1 MAGKETE
8 NNELDSPN
16 TQEVYIVDKEEAS
29 LRLVSLYGSIE
40 EETIGELCVDLIAL
54 REMITFS
61 QRQEESDKTIEFII
75 STYGGEASETF
86 ALYDIMRVVRKDCDI
101 ATFGLGKVMSGGVL
115 ILAAGTK
122 GKRKIGKNCRLMIHS
137 VVGTSHGSLYSLE
150 NEMEEVRWIQERYTK
165 ALAKESKMTKKYI
178 KEELFEKKMN
188 VYLSAEEAVELGIAD
203 EII

>member
-16 TQEVYIVDKEEAS
+16 TQEVYIVDKNEAS

-40 EETIGELCVDLIAL
+40 EETIGDLCVDLLAL

-61 QRQEESDKTIEFII
+61 HRQEESDKTIDFIV
-75 STYGGEASETF
+75 STYGGEASEAF

-122 GKRKIGKNCRLMIHS
+122 GKRKIGKNCRLMVHS
-137 VVGTSHGSLYSLE
+137 VVGTSHGSLFSLE
-150 NEMEEVRWIQERYTK
+150 NEMEEVRWIQDRYTK
-165 ALAKESKMTKKYI
+165 ALSKESNMTAKYI
-178 KEELFEKKMN
+178 KEELFGKKMN
-188 VYLSAEEAVELGIAD
+188 VYLSAEEAIELGIAD

>member
-16 TQEVYIVDKEEAS
+16 TQEVYIVDKNEAS
-29 LRLVSLYGSIE
+29 LRLVSLYGAIE
-40 EETIGELCVDLIAL
+40 EEAIGDLCVDLLAL

-61 QRQEESDKTIEFII
+61 QSRENVDKTIDFIV
-75 STYGGEASETF
+75 STYGGEASEAF

-122 GKRKIGKNCRLMIHS
+122 GKRKIGKNCRLMVHS
-137 VVGTSHGSLYSLE
+137 VVGTSHGSLFSLE
-150 NEMEEVRWIQERYTK
+150 NEMEEVRWIQDRYTK
-165 ALAKESKMTKKYI
+165 ALAKESNITEEYI
-178 KEELFEKKMN
+178 REELFGKKMN

>member
-1 MAGKETE
+1 MAGKKNE
-8 NNELDSPN
+8 NEELDLSK
-16 TQEVYIVDKEEAS
+16 TQEVYIVDKDEAS

-40 EETIGELCVDLIAL
+40 EEPIGELCVDLLTLKEI
-54 REMITFS
+54 IKYSF
-61 QRQEESDKTIEFII
+61 QEGDDKTIDFII

-115 ILAAGTK
+115 LLASGTK

-165 ALAKESKMTKKYI
+165 ALAEESKMTEKYI

-203 EII
+203 EIV

>member
-1 MAGKETE
+1 MAGKENE
-8 NNELDSPN
+8 SNELDSPN
-16 TQEVYIVDKEEAS
+16 TQEVYIVDKNEAS
-29 LRLVSLYGSIE
+29 LRLVSLYGAIE
-40 EETIGELCVDLIAL
+40 EEAIGDLCVDLLAL

-61 QRQEESDKTIEFII
+61 QSRENVDKTIDFIV
-75 STYGGEASETF
+75 STYGGEASEAF

-122 GKRKIGKNCRLMIHS
+122 GKRKIGKNCRLMVHS
-137 VVGTSHGSLYSLE
+137 VVGTSHGSLFSLE
-150 NEMEEVRWIQERYTK
+150 NEMEEVRWIQDRYTK
-165 ALAKESKMTKKYI
+165 ALAKESNITEEYI
-178 KEELFEKKMN
+178 REELFGKKMN

>member
-1 MAGKETE
+1 
-8 NNELDSPN
+8 
-16 TQEVYIVDKEEAS
+16 
-29 LRLVSLYGSIE
+29 
-40 EETIGELCVDLIAL
+40 
-54 REMITFS
+54 MITFS
-61 QRQEESDKTIEFII
+61 HRQEETDKTIDFIV
-75 STYGGEASETF
+75 STYGGEASEAF

-122 GKRKIGKNCRLMIHS
+122 GKRKIGKNCRLMVHS

-150 NEMEEVRWIQERYTK
+150 NEMEEVRWIQDRFIN
-165 ALAKESKMTKKYI
+165 ALAKETNMTVKYI
-178 KEELFEKKMN
+178 KEDLFGKKMN

>member
-1 MAGKETE
+1 MAGKETK

-29 LRLVSLYGSIE
+29 LRLLSLYGSIE
-40 EETIGELCVDLIAL
+40 EETIGDLCVDLLAL

-61 QRQEESDKTIEFII
+61 HRRGEEDKTIDFII
-75 STYGGEASETF
+75 STYGGEASEAF

-122 GKRKIGKNCRLMIHS
+122 GKRKIGKNCRLMVHS
-137 VVGTSHGSLYSLE
+137 VVGTSHGSLFSLE
-150 NEMEEVRWIQERYTK
+150 NEMEEVRWIQDRYTK
-165 ALAKESKMTKKYI
+165 ALAKESNITEEYI
-178 KEELFEKKMN
+178 REELFGKKMN

>member
-16 TQEVYIVDKEEAS
+16 TQEVYIVDKNEAS
-29 LRLVSLYGSIE
+29 LRLVSLYGAIE
-40 EETIGELCVDLIAL
+40 EEAIGDLCVDLLAL

-61 QRQEESDKTIEFII
+61 QSRENVDKTIEFIV
-75 STYGGEASETF
+75 STYGGEASEAF

-122 GKRKIGKNCRLMIHS
+122 GKRKIGKNCRLMVHS
-137 VVGTSHGSLYSLE
+137 VVGTSHGSLFSLE
-150 NEMEEVRWIQERYTK
+150 NEMEEVRWIQDRYTK
-165 ALAKESKMTKKYI
+165 ALAKESNITEEYI
-178 KEELFEKKMN
+178 REELFGKKMN

>member
-1 MAGKETE
+1 MAGKETKKE
-8 NNELDSPN
+8 GLEIPS

-29 LRLVSLYGSIE
+29 LRLLSLYGPIE
-40 EETIGELCVDLIAL
+40 EETMGDLCVDLLAL
-54 REMITFS
+54 KEIIKYSFREDD
-61 QRQEESDKTIEFII
+61 DKTIDFIV
-75 STYGGEASETF
+75 STYGGEASEAF

-122 GKRKIGKNCRLMIHS
+122 GKRKIGKNCRLMVHS

-165 ALAKESKMTKKYI
+165 ALAEESKMTEKYI

>member
-16 TQEVYIVDKEEAS
+16 TQEVYIVDKDEAS

-40 EETIGELCVDLIAL
+40 EETIGDLCVDLLAL

-61 QRQEESDKTIEFII
+61 QRKEEDKTIDFIV
-75 STYGGEASETF
+75 STYGGEASEAF

-122 GKRKIGKNCRLMIHS
+122 GKRKIGKNCRLMVHS

-150 NEMEEVRWIQERYTK
+150 NEMEEVRWIQDRFIN
-165 ALAKESKMTKKYI
+165 ALAKESNMTVKHI
-178 KEELFEKKMN
+178 KEDLFGKKMN

>member
-1 MAGKETE
+1 MAGKENE
-8 NNELDSPN
+8 SNELDSPN
-16 TQEVYIVDKEEAS
+16 TQEVYIVDKNEAS

-40 EETIGELCVDLIAL
+40 EEAIGDLCVDLLAL

-61 QRQEESDKTIEFII
+61 QRQEESDKTIDFIV
-75 STYGGEASETF
+75 STYGGEASEAF

-122 GKRKIGKNCRLMIHS
+122 GKRKIGKNCRLMVHS
-137 VVGTSHGSLYSLE
+137 VVGTSHGSLFSLE
-150 NEMEEVRWIQERYTK
+150 NEMEEVRWIQDRYTK
-165 ALAKESKMTKKYI
+165 ALAKESNITEEYI
-178 KEELFEKKMN
+178 REELFGKKMN

>member
-40 EETIGELCVDLIAL
+40 EEPIGELCVDLLTLKEI
-54 REMITFS
+54 IKYSF
-61 QRQEESDKTIEFII
+61 QEGDDKTIDFII

-115 ILAAGTK
+115 LLASGTK

-165 ALAKESKMTKKYI
+165 ALAEESKMTEKYI

-203 EII
+203 EIV

>member
-16 TQEVYIVDKEEAS
+16 TQEVYIVDKNEAS

-40 EETIGELCVDLIAL
+40 EETVGDLCVDLLAL

-61 QRQEESDKTIEFII
+61 QRQEESDKTIDFII
-75 STYGGEASETF
+75 STYGGEASEAF
-86 ALYDIMRVVRKDCDI
+86 ALYDIMRIVRKDCNI

-122 GKRKIGKNCRLMIHS
+122 GKRKIGKNCRVMVHS

-165 ALAKESKMTKKYI
+165 ALAEESKMTEKYI
-178 KEELFEKKMN
+178 KEELFGKKMN

>member
-40 EETIGELCVDLIAL
+40 EETIGELCVDLLAL

-61 QRQEESDKTIEFII
+61 QSRENVDKTIEFIV
-75 STYGGEASETF
+75 STYGGEASEAF

-122 GKRKIGKNCRLMIHS
+122 GKRKIGKNCRLMVHS

-150 NEMEEVRWIQERYTK
+150 NEMEEVRWIQDRFIN
-165 ALAKESKMTKKYI
+165 ALAKESNMTVKYI
-178 KEELFEKKMN
+178 KEDLFGKKMN

>member
-16 TQEVYIVDKEEAS
+16 TQEVYIVDKNEAS

-40 EETIGELCVDLIAL
+40 EETVGDLCVDLLAL

-61 QRQEESDKTIEFII
+61 QRQEESDKTIDFII
-75 STYGGEASETF
+75 STYGGEASEAF

-122 GKRKIGKNCRLMIHS
+122 GKRKIGKNCRLMVHS

-150 NEMEEVRWIQERYTK
+150 NEMEEVRWIQDRFIN
-165 ALAKESKMTKKYI
+165 ALAKETNMTVKYI
-178 KEELFEKKMN
+178 KEDLFGKKMN
-188 VYLSAEEAVELGIAD
+188 IYLSAEEAVELGIAD

>member
-16 TQEVYIVDKEEAS
+16 TQEVYIVDKNEAS
-29 LRLVSLYGSIE
+29 LRLVSLYGAIE
-40 EETIGELCVDLIAL
+40 EETIGELCVDLLAL

-61 QRQEESDKTIEFII
+61 QRQEESDKTIDFIV
-75 STYGGEASETF
+75 STYGGEASEAF

-122 GKRKIGKNCRLMIHS
+122 GKRKIGKNCRLMVHS

-150 NEMEEVRWIQERYTK
+150 NEMEEVRWIQDRFIN
-165 ALAKESKMTKKYI
+165 ALAKETNMTVKYI
-178 KEELFEKKMN
+178 KEDLFGKKMN

>member
-16 TQEVYIVDKEEAS
+16 TQEVYIVDKNEAS

-40 EETIGELCVDLIAL
+40 EETIGDLCVDLLAL
-54 REMITFS
+54 KEIIKYS
-61 QRQEESDKTIEFII
+61 QTASNNDKTIDFIV
-75 STYGGEASETF
+75 STYGGEASEAF

-122 GKRKIGKNCRLMIHS
+122 GKRKIGKNCRLMVHS

-150 NEMEEVRWIQERYTK
+150 NEMEEVRWIQDRFIN
-165 ALAKESKMTKKYI
+165 ALAKETNMTVKYI
-178 KEELFEKKMN
+178 KEDLFGKKMN

>member
-1 MAGKETE
+1 MAGKKTK
-8 NNELDSPN
+8 NEEIDLSN
-16 TQEVYIVDKEEAS
+16 TQEVYIVDKDEAS

-40 EETIGELCVDLIAL
+40 EETIGDLCIDLLTLKEIIKYSFK
-54 REMITFS
+54 EGD
-61 QRQEESDKTIEFII
+61 DKTIDFVI

-115 ILAAGTK
+115 ILASGTK

-165 ALAKESKMTKKYI
+165 ALAKESKMTEKYI

>member
-1 MAGKETE
+1 MAGKETK
-8 NNELDSPN
+8 NEEIDLSN
-16 TQEVYIVDKEEAS
+16 TQEVYIVDKDEAS

-40 EETIGELCVDLIAL
+40 EETIGDLCIDLLTLKEIIKYSFK
-54 REMITFS
+54 EDD
-61 QRQEESDKTIEFII
+61 DKTIDFVI

-115 ILAAGTK
+115 ILASGTK

-165 ALAKESKMTKKYI
+165 ALAEESKMTEKYI